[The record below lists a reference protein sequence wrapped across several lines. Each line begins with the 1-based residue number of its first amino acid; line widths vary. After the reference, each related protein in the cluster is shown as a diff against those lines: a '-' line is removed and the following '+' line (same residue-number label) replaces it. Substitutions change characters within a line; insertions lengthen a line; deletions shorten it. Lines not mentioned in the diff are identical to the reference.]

1 MARGIAPPTTFGKTT
16 MMDQWNRHRGLPPD
30 GASLERDTRDRN
42 ARRRDID
49 SLRKEKL
56 DEALDRGLEESFP
69 GSDPV
74 SVVQPPSSVYDRH
87 EAHKR

>member
-1 MARGIAPPTTFGKTT
+1 

-30 GASLERDTRDRN
+30 DASLSAITRDRN
-42 ARRRDID
+42 AGGAI
-49 SLRKEKL
+49 STVCKEKL

-74 SVVQPPSSVYDRH
+74 SVVQPPPSVYDKH